1 MSFSF
6 DTSLSDDISL
16 VRFHIGDT
24 DTSGYFV
31 DDETIQYWVNAG
43 TVESATIACLRF
55 ILSQLSRPNFSL
67 DWLSVSG
74 MKEAKEGYEELLR
87 EKEREFGLRSIVAT
101 TTISSPYR
109 ADSLQ
114 DTDDTDYPNYH
125 SEFDDD
131 TTE

>member
-6 DTSLSDDISL
+6 DASLSDDISL

-24 DTSGYFV
+24 DTNGYFV

-67 DWLSVSG
+67 DWLTVSG

-87 EKEREFGLRSIVAT
+87 EKEREFGLRSIIPTSTV
-101 TTISSPYR
+101 SQPYR
-109 ADSLQ
+109 SDSRQ
-114 DTDDTDYPNYH
+114 DSTDATYH
-125 SEFDDD
+125 TEFDDG
-131 TTE
+131 TSK

>member
-6 DTSLSDDISL
+6 DSSLIDDVSL

-24 DTSGYFV
+24 DEAGYFV

-43 TVESATIACLRF
+43 DAESATIACIKY
-55 ILSQLSRPNFSL
+55 ILSQLARPNFSL

-74 MKEAKEGYEELLR
+74 MAEAKKGYEELLYQ
-87 EKEREFGLRSIVAT
+87 KEREFGLRSIVASS
-101 TTISSPYR
+101 TISQPYR

-114 DTDDTDYPNYH
+114 DTDDTDYPDYH

-131 TTE
+131 TT

>member
-1 MSFSF
+1 MTFSF
-6 DTSLSDDISL
+6 DASLADSVSL

-24 DTSGYFV
+24 DDEGYFL
-31 DDETIQYWVNAG
+31 DDETIEYWINAG
-43 TVESATIACLRF
+43 NAESAVIACIKY

-74 MKEAKEGYEELLR
+74 MKDAKQGYEELLYQ
-87 EKEREFGLRSIVAT
+87 KEREFGLRSIIAT
-101 TTISSPYR
+101 STISQPYR

-125 SEFDDD
+125 SEFD
-131 TTE
+131 EE

>member
-6 DTSLSDDISL
+6 DSSLGDDVSL

-24 DTSGYFV
+24 DEAGYFV
-31 DDETIQYWVNAG
+31 DDETIQYWVNQGNA
-43 TVESATIACLRF
+43 ESAVIACIKF

-74 MKEAKEGYEELLR
+74 MAEAKKGYQELLHQ
-87 EKEREFGLRSIVAT
+87 KEWEFGLRSIIPTA
-101 TTISSPYR
+101 TISLPYR

-114 DTDDTDYPNYH
+114 DTDDTDYPDYH

-131 TTE
+131 TA